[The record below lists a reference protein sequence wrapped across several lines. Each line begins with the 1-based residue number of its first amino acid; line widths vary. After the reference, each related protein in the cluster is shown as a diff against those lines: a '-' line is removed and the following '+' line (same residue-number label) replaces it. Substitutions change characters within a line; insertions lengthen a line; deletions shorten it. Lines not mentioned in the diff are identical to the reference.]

1 MADQIFLQIPATV
14 WWGVRQIMLKTPRQK
29 FDEKTLAASL
39 NVQIAASRQY
49 LAELK
54 KAGLL
59 DDDGRTTDLAGRW
72 RLDETYPQA
81 VEELASAN
89 YPEELI
95 AHAPPGDAD
104 RQWVVNWFKLQG
116 LGEGSAKNK
125 AATYLLI
132 TSATPNA
139 SPIAPAKSDSK
150 KPAKTKGKA
159 SAVTAPAAPSRTD
172 TADRSVSDSKSEGGL
187 MPLNVNVQIHISADA
202 SKDQIDNI
210 FSAMKKY
217 LRND

>member
-14 WWGVRQIMLKTPRQK
+14 WWGVRQIMLKTPRLK
-29 FDEKTLAASL
+29 FDERTLAASL

-54 KAGLL
+54 RAGLL
-59 DDDGRTTDLAGRW
+59 DEDGRATDLAGQW
-72 RLDETYPQA
+72 RIDETYSQA
-81 VEELASAN
+81 VEELARAN

-104 RQWVVNWFKLQG
+104 RKWVINWFKLQG

-139 SPIAPAKSDSK
+139 SPIVPSKSDSK
-150 KPAKTKGKA
+150 KVTKTKGKA
-159 SAVTAPAAPSRTD
+159 SAVTANVSPATTT
-172 TADRSVSDSKSEGGL
+172 TADRTMSESKSEGGL